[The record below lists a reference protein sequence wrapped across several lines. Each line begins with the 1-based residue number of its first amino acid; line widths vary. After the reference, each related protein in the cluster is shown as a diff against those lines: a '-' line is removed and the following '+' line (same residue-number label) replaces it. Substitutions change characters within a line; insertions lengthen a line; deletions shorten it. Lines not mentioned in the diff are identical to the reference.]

1 MVLLIGLSIVGA
13 CLKMRTVDSYEI
25 INKMHAILI
34 TVIIFLMDNYRYTS
48 LNKIFQASHFYV

>member
-25 INKMHAILI
+25 INQMHAILI
-34 TVIIFLMDNYRYTS
+34 TVIIFLMDNYTS
-48 LNKIFQASHFYV
+48 LNKIF

>member
-25 INKMHAILI
+25 INQMHAILI
-34 TVIIFLMDNYRYTS
+34 TVIIFLMDNYTS

>member
-13 CLKMRTVDSYEI
+13 CFKMRTVDSYEI
-25 INKMHAILI
+25 INQMHAILI
-34 TVIIFLMDNYRYTS
+34 TVIIFLMDNYAS